1 MISVGLGRAS
11 AGSGG
16 WQNVKGIGQKQPI
29 HGRQEKSAASGR
41 AQVVGWL
48 GIFGHADNLAI
59 WRFTAKGERF
69 QDAKRHRILL
79 QKAAA
84 L

>member
-1 MISVGLGRAS
+1 MISVGFGRAL
-11 AGSGG
+11 AGCGG
-16 WQNVKGIGQKQPI
+16 WQNVKGIGQQHPI

-48 GIFGHADNLAI
+48 GGFGHADTRAS

-69 QDAKRHRILL
+69 QDVERHRTLL

-84 L
+84 P